1 MEALNEA
8 AWRLRVRRAGSSTEV
23 KVSMCPPRSEAD
35 TSILQLSAGLKMSWP
50 DAYIARGGVRDAQ
63 KRLGKTHQRNTFLG

>member
-23 KVSMCPPRSEAD
+23 KVSMCPPRNEAD
-35 TSILQLSAGLKMSWP
+35 TSILQLSAGLKMSSP
-50 DAYIARGGVRDAQ
+50 DAYATAFDVTDLRQTRPSDPTQASSV
-63 KRLGKTHQRNTFLG
+63 

>member
-23 KVSMCPPRSEAD
+23 KVSMCPPRNEAD
-35 TSILQLSAGLKMSWP
+35 TSILQLSAGLKMSSP
-50 DAYIARGGVRDAQ
+50 DAYGHHGLRSAVDREIVSMA
-63 KRLGKTHQRNTFLG
+63 TNSPI